1 MPLLTTQSARGYGF
15 SSAVAALTNDFE
27 SIATFTVTGAST
39 ASITFSSI
47 PATYQHLVVRGVVRS
62 DRSGYT
68 QTGNL
73 FRLNGDTGS
82 NYNWQQMYSSSGGT
96 PTYES
101 YASET
106 ALRIGEQPAA
116 NAPTSNFGFTWVQ
129 INDYASV
136 NKYKTYHAHGG
147 SDRNGTGFF
156 SHCLGNWRSLSAV
169 NSITFTEGAAN
180 YIVGTTL
187 SLYGIKG

>member
-1 MPLLTTQSARGYGF
+1 MSPILKGIVA
-15 SSAVAALTNDFE
+15 SSKLGIVSNDFE
-27 SIATFTVTGAST
+27 AIATFTVTGAST

-47 PATYQHLVVRGVVRS
+47 PATYQHLVVRGVLRS

-82 NYNWQQMYSSSGGT
+82 NYNWGQMYSSSGGT

-101 YASET
+101 YANET

-116 NAPTSNFGFTWVQ
+116 NAPTSNFGFTWLQ
-129 INDYASV
+129 INDYAST
-136 NKYKTYHAHGG
+136 NKYKTYHQHGG

-156 SHCLGNWRSLSAV
+156 GHNFGNWRSLSAV

-180 YIVGTTL
+180 YIAGTTF